1 VHAGEWLAVR
11 HAHLGNPNRCRALF
25 AESASRGMSRAEER
39 WSDEV
44 VRLLTRLIETGVAAR
59 ACANDL
65 VVPALS
71 GTPAPEA
78 AVGR

>member
-1 VHAGEWLAVR
+1 
-11 HAHLGNPNRCRALF
+11 
-25 AESASRGMSRAEER
+25 MSRAEER